1 MAPQG
6 YVAHAAYNRR
16 VTRWLFA
23 AFLVAFQI
31 IGAFALTMILLIF
44 DEENTILSNPQG
56 YALRYAV
63 PVAALSGLLFWS
75 LYRGHAAAVKR
86 MLDVQVTS
94 RSAEPRFFRIAEE
107 QCIALGVR
115 LPQFGIIETPAPNA
129 VTVGEGPVR
138 GLIAVTRGLLDQLDD
153 DELAAVLAHEASH
166 IRHCDTELLAANH
179 ALMRTAVIF
188 QTHNPLRL
196 EDWRQVLLI
205 LLFPPML
212 LILLASGTATMA
224 SMRLARMARR
234 RVRLSRDHIAD
245 GEAVRVVQFPETLIS
260 ALRKIGTH
268 TVFPGSERFEALLFA
283 GRADVEG
290 GHPAVEDRVA
300 AISALGKSLMQP
312 GRLRRDTRAAQARP
326 AGSSFGRR
334 NAQVAPSATPAVSLA
349 QKGPE
354 APEKPSLAMLMLLFT
369 DPDRFWKWQNAS
381 IDAYE
386 WRDGEER
393 NAFGITPQMALPLSA
408 AMAFLVV
415 FHWPSDGDF
424 SKMAGVFD
432 PKVLVDVAREV
443 NQISAM
449 CSGPSYPDGKCPEQ
463 E

>member
-23 AFLVAFQI
+23 VFLVAFQI

-44 DEENTILSNPQG
+44 DEKNTILSNPQG
-56 YALRYAV
+56 YALRYAL
-63 PVAALSGLLFWS
+63 PIAALSGLLFWS

-94 RSAEPRFFRIAEE
+94 RAIEPRFFRIAEE

-115 LPQFGIIETPAPNA
+115 LPQFGIIESAVPNA

-166 IRHCDTELLAANH
+166 IRNCDTELLAANH

-188 QTHNPLRL
+188 QTHNPLRF

-205 LLFPPML
+205 VLFPPML

-245 GEAVRVVQFPETLIS
+245 GEAVRVVQFPEALIS
-260 ALRKIGTH
+260 ALRKIGSNAA
-268 TVFPGSERFEALLFA
+268 FPGSERFEALLFA
-283 GRADVEG
+283 GRADIEG

-300 AISALGKSLMQP
+300 AISALGKTLMQP
-312 GRLRRDTRAAQARP
+312 GRLRRDTRAAPART
-326 AGSSFGRR
+326 SFGRR
-334 NAQVAPSATPAVSLA
+334 GAQTALAATPALPLSK
-349 QKGPE
+349 QPDE
-354 APEKPSLAMLMLLFT
+354 APEKPSLAMLMLFFT

-381 IDAYE
+381 IDAFE
-386 WRDGEER
+386 WRDGDER
-393 NAFGITPQMALPLSA
+393 NAFGVTPQMALPLSA
-408 AMAFLVV
+408 AIAFLVV
-415 FHWPSDGDF
+415 FHWPADGDF

-432 PKVLVDVAREV
+432 PKVMVDVAREV
-443 NQISAM
+443 NQVSTF
-449 CSGPSYPDGKCPEQ
+449 CSGPSYPDGKCPDKE
-463 E
+463 